1 MLPASKSAVGKT
13 DGSLWKGDIMKKLG
27 KKILI
32 VLVIFVAVYGLVK
45 YTNVKEKAA
54 DGLKEYYKS
63 SREVVNEDGLV
74 KNIVESNGIDVNGF
88 IDTAEE
94 MTNKALEN
102 VTPETMES
110 VFSEFWRLTKNVFT
124 FLFNSAESLA
134 KNTMGRDA

>member
-1 MLPASKSAVGKT
+1 
-13 DGSLWKGDIMKKLG
+13 MKRLG
-27 KKILI
+27 KKIFI

-134 KNTMGRDA
+134 KNTMGQDA